1 MPRYPWLH
9 TNTIDEEMTPAKI
22 RAMIRLGV
30 PYPDGYD
37 QQALADMHKQ
47 AQVIADDLKANESQL
62 LLGENGIQANQE
74 IIALIAYMQKL
85 GADIEIVQSSNLTP
99 KP

>member
-1 MPRYPWLH
+1 
-9 TNTIDEEMTPAKI
+9 MT
-22 RAMIRLGV
+22 LGV
-30 PYPDGYD
+30 PYPEGYD
-37 QQALADMHKQ
+37 QQAVADMQKQ
-47 AQVIADDLKANESQL
+47 AEIIADDLKANESQL

-85 GADIEIVQSSNLTP
+85 GADIEMANTTTNANSQP